1 MTEDLEPDQRMYMII
16 QHLFISALKLEQL
29 MNKDLN
35 KDGLTVKQFHLLWTV
50 GNFDHYPS
58 IKEAAGELGTSHQN
72 VKQMALQLEKKGF
85 LRLEKDSKDKR
96 IYRLKTT
103 QANNNYWKMKAT
115 EHDRSV
121 REIFSG
127 LSDEELTSS
136 CDSLEQLRKN
146 FEKQLEEIHVI
157 K

>member
-1 MTEDLEPDQRMYMII
+1 MYMII

-29 MNKDLN
+29 MNRDLN

-50 GNFDHYPS
+50 GNFDHAPS
-58 IKEAAGELGTSHQN
+58 IKEAARELATSHQN

-96 IYRLKTT
+96 IYRLRTT
-103 QANNNYWKMKAT
+103 QANDNYWKIKAS

-127 LSDEELTSS
+127 LSDEELTNV
-136 CDSLEQLRKN
+136 CNSLDELREI
-146 FEKQLEEIHVI
+146 FETQLENINSI
-157 K
+157 